1 MKQFKTITCAILVLG
16 GIATAAPLEKQTPE
30 GGLAGFG
37 TPSEH
42 VHGENCVSAADRA
55 HMKRGMLEY
64 IREFGPL
71 SQPSTRGEEPL
82 YTFFPVGGREWV
94 DLILNNY
101 VDLDPSEGG
110 FQDWNCGGYSY
121 DGHRGID
128 ALAQLNENWTSLPE
142 HIKLA
147 IQALVRAGGV

>member
-1 MKQFKTITCAILVLG
+1 MKQFETILCAILVLG

-64 IREFGPL
+64 IRESGPL
-71 SQPSTRGEEPL
+71 SQPCTRGEEPL

-94 DLILNNY
+94 DLIMMNY

-110 FQDWNCGGYSY
+110 FQEPSRCSDAW
-121 DGHRGID
+121 DG
-128 ALAQLNENWTSLPE
+128 P
-142 HIKLA
+142 
-147 IQALVRAGGV
+147 RACSPGACDV